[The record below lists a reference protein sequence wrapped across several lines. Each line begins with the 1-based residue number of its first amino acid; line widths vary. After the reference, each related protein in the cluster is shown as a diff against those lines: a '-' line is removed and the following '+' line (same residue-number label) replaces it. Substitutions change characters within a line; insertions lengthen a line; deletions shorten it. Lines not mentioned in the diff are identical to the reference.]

1 MDLPGRLPV
10 PWCPDSAA
18 ARSRGRIRKS
28 PPVTAPEMDTPR
40 TVGARIRELRQ
51 VQGWT
56 QEEFAHRS
64 GLHRADVGAIERGER
79 NITLRTMRIVADTL
93 GVGIADLTKGL

>member
-1 MDLPGRLPV
+1 
-10 PWCPDSAA
+10 
-18 ARSRGRIRKS
+18 
-28 PPVTAPEMDTPR
+28 VTAPEMDTGR
-40 TVGARIRELRQ
+40 TVGAKIRELRQ
-51 VQGWT
+51 VQRWT

-79 NITLRTMRIVADTL
+79 NMTLRTMRTIADTL